1 MTSARP
7 AKEQPS
13 GPSSGDKIVRLCLI
27 GLCLLL
33 SLAAFDGFRDWQV
46 NRVELVALLRDS
58 GLDVR
63 NEAVIDRVQRE
74 RTPHH
79 AKMLAARALV
89 YDVLTDVPA
98 TAAAGDSPA
107 DRLPAVR
114 KLARQ
119 VLGTQPNSWQAAMLL
134 GAATYLERS
143 LNRDRRLVTAAAEWE
158 EPLLRAVREAPGR
171 DEPRR
176 FLVAAYLE
184 VWPYLSPEKKDFARR
199 LLRES
204 FAEDPHAFRRLV
216 PAWLEVAEDVDDAFA
231 PIPERPDAW
240 LYLEYT
246 YAERREW
253 DRFCLAHRRRLNSLM
268 RQLEERL
275 DEAAERL
282 RLGDFYH
289 GRSLLLRVIST
300 APRDLRFAPIVTRAL
315 ERYPAGLHGL
325 ASTERLRGWLR
336 WALELSTV
344 SLNPLPPRIVGRLA
358 GAAGRLDPPEAAL
371 AALIAGEIHHAERLE
386 RLTDTLT
393 IEAWAPYLI
402 AKSQWLLERDQPAQA
417 AATLELVDRASRKR
431 MAFWLA
437 SERLARARGE
447 LVDLAEAQRRL
458 ASFRSREWPALV
470 WQWRGNRTLLWLLP
484 EAPAAGL
491 AVGLND
497 VPPTGAVVELRW
509 DGRTVALQPVYADQD
524 LELRLDVDTRPH
536 LLELRMLAG
545 GQVYPG
551 RVRLRDLRSPDA
563 KVLGS

>member
-1 MTSARP
+1 MIMTFARP
-7 AKEQPS
+7 ANPQPTV
-13 GPSSGDKIVRLCLI
+13 PSLSAMIVRPGLI

-33 SLAAFDGFRDWQV
+33 GLAASNGYRDWHA
-46 NRVELVALLRDS
+46 NRLELVALLRDS

-63 NEAVIDRVQRE
+63 NEAVIERVRRE

-89 YDVLTDVPA
+89 HDLLTSAPA
-98 TAAAGDSPA
+98 TAAAGEDPA
-107 DRLPAVR
+107 DRLPAVGE
-114 KLARQ
+114 LARQ
-119 VLGTQPNSWQAAMLL
+119 ALAAQPNSWQAAMLL

-143 LNRDRRLVTAAAEWE
+143 LHRDRRLVTAAADWE
-158 EPLLRAVREAPGR
+158 EPLLRAVREAPGHA
-171 DEPRR
+171 EPRR
-176 FLVAAYLE
+176 FLAAAYLE
-184 VWPYLSPEKKDFARR
+184 VWPYLSSEKKDFAHR
-199 LLRES
+199 LLKEA
-204 FAEDPHAFRRLV
+204 FAEDPYTFQRLA
-216 PAWLEVAEDVDDAFA
+216 PAWLDVAEDLDEAFA

-240 LYLEYT
+240 RFLEYT

-268 RQLEERL
+268 RQSEERL

-282 RLGDFYH
+282 RLGDFYR
-289 GRSLLLRVIST
+289 GRSLLLQVIST
-300 APRDLRFAPIVTRAL
+300 APRDVRFAPIVTRAL

-325 ASTERLRGWLR
+325 VSTERLRDWLR

-358 GAAGRLDPPEAAL
+358 GAAGRLDPPEAAH

-393 IEAWAPYLI
+393 VEAWAPYLI
-402 AKSQWLLERDQPAQA
+402 AKTRWLLERDQTLQA

-447 LVDLAEAQRRL
+447 LVDIAEAQRRL
-458 ASFRSREWPALV
+458 AGIRSREWSALA

-484 EAPAAGL
+484 SSSAAGL
-491 AVGLND
+491 AVALND
-497 VPPTGAVVELRW
+497 VPETGAVVELRW
-509 DGRTVALQPVYADQD
+509 DGRTVALRPVDADQD
-524 LELRLDVDTRPH
+524 LELRIEVDTRPH

-551 RVRLRDLRSPDA
+551 RVRLRDVRSPGA
-563 KVLGS
+563 